1 MMALDPNQR
10 TATRTVGGHYGTTDN
25 VDDAF
30 DDMMGRRKKK

>member
-1 MMALDPNQR
+1 
-10 TATRTVGGHYGTTDN
+10 VGGHYGTTDN